1 MVANTWTDILAS
13 TAPAQPRF
21 GLAAAGHHAS
31 ERPRH
36 RAQRTRAPLAQR
48 KYSLRNVT
56 GCGGQMDPYRR
67 SACLWIDQWAEKAP
81 PNALRHA
88 RSTRWQP
95 PPQQIPRLIVQLVH
109 ARGEPPVRPR
119 QHHLARYRHGW
130 RSLNPEY
137 AYALLDDADC
147 ASFVDAVGTE
157 RHKAAYFAVTLGSQK
172 ADLFRAYWIALLG
185 GIYAD
190 VDMELQRPLRE
201 WLPRGASGVTSSH
214 WEFAFLAYAPCPVSH
229 LEGSPSRSAARDSPC
244 DVRSSHRVQVR
255 AAAPDHDHLPRARGG
270 RGPLAGHVQGLVHAV
285 SVRGRRRT
293 RPGLRA
299 ARDGPHPVL
308 ARRAAHYRARRVH
321 HLVERR
327 ASRERGLRRGHRRAL
342 NLTTTTITT
351 LTTTLY

>member
-229 LEGSPSRSAARDSPC
+229 LEGSPSRSAARDSP
-244 DVRSSHRVQVR
+244 
-255 AAAPDHDHLPRARGG
+255 
-270 RGPLAGHVQGLVHAV
+270 
-285 SVRGRRRT
+285 
-293 RPGLRA
+293 
-299 ARDGPHPVL
+299 
-308 ARRAAHYRARRVH
+308 
-321 HLVERR
+321 
-327 ASRERGLRRGHRRAL
+327 
-342 NLTTTTITT
+342 
-351 LTTTLY
+351 